1 MKNSRPESLSR
12 VLKWRLMR
20 LEHLPQYRSLIG
32 DSLLEDEADMGA
44 EVAFLWQLFIG
55 IKFSC
60 SYSMQVR
67 LSLVERPVAIGGTLV
82 DLMGRPALALR
93 NIEAK
98 ELLEVLPD
106 PVAIIINGP
115 SDIDELEEVVE
126 EEDSFLT
133 LLLEH
138 VVPTSG
144 LVVGVDSAEGEVGGG
159 EQGCT
164 IISGKF
170 KVNFCLILCELLLGL
185 LLKGELGT
193 EDSVSCLIDNTV
205 LSDSVE
211 DWTSKLI
218 GNDGTLTIM
227 SQFGDLSLSVS
238 SSSSAMS
245 LSSTK
250 SSTAESW
257 ASLIDSG
264 IHCSSVVSLS
274 VR

>member
-1 MKNSRPESLSR
+1 VKNSRPESLSR

-218 GNDGTLTIM
+218 GSDGTLTIM

>member
-1 MKNSRPESLSR
+1 
-12 VLKWRLMR
+12 MR

-115 SDIDELEEVVE
+115 ENKRNN
-126 EEDSFLT
+126 
-133 LLLEH
+133 
-138 VVPTSG
+138 TS
-144 LVVGVDSAEGEVGGG
+144 
-159 EQGCT
+159 
-164 IISGKF
+164 IK
-170 KVNFCLILCELLLGL
+170 KKIL
-185 LLKGELGT
+185 
-193 EDSVSCLIDNTV
+193 
-205 LSDSVE
+205 
-211 DWTSKLI
+211 
-218 GNDGTLTIM
+218 
-227 SQFGDLSLSVS
+227 
-238 SSSSAMS
+238 
-245 LSSTK
+245 
-250 SSTAESW
+250 
-257 ASLIDSG
+257 
-264 IHCSSVVSLS
+264 
-274 VR
+274 

>member
-1 MKNSRPESLSR
+1 LRFLYIFWGS
-12 VLKWRLMR
+12 
-20 LEHLPQYRSLIG
+20 G
-32 DSLLEDEADMGA
+32 LL
-44 EVAFLWQLFIG
+44 
-55 IKFSC
+55 C
-60 SYSMQVR
+60 
-67 LSLVERPVAIGGTLV
+67 
-82 DLMGRPALALR
+82 
-93 NIEAK
+93 
-98 ELLEVLPD
+98 
-106 PVAIIINGP
+106 IIYGYWLDHPLP

-211 DWTSKLI
+211 DWTSE
-218 GNDGTLTIM
+218 N
-227 SQFGDLSLSVS
+227 
-238 SSSSAMS
+238 
-245 LSSTK
+245 
-250 SSTAESW
+250 
-257 ASLIDSG
+257 
-264 IHCSSVVSLS
+264 
-274 VR
+274 

>member
-218 GNDGTLTIM
+218 GSDGTLTIM